1 MLFALLVHGGPTGA
15 PSSLAALRFAESLL
29 AGGHSIARVF
39 FHGDGAA
46 LGNVMLVSPAS
57 ETDLP
62 DGWQALARQHGVEL
76 LACVGSATRRG
87 VLDTREAARHGLPAS
102 TLREGFELA
111 GLGQLVDA
119 ALRCDRLIS
128 FGG

>member
-1 MLFALLVHGGPTGA
+1 MLFALLVHGGPAGA

-46 LGNVMLVSPAS
+46 HGNVMLVSPAS

-62 DGWQALARQHGVEL
+62 AGWQALARQHGVEL

-87 VLDTREAARHGLPAS
+87 VLDTREAARHGAPAS